1 MWREGLGVEYPADH
15 SPYADP
21 TLYYP
26 PGKITLHT
34 QNSTPRVSA
43 KLSDQYLRQK
53 HPTNPRITADGWIL
67 PDRKSVEDSVGGVH
81 RSMRAWR
88 KFLGVSHSYKA
99 RYDGGRY
106 DLQEPTDVAKAIQED
121 QAMVANLL
129 ELAKGEAATLPTLP
143 PLASGNGLQDSS
155 VEADPE
161 QTRQNAPSEVSIEED
176 IRKERL
182 DKEAKRLRRATK
194 SHRHPH
200 KPSEC
205 PRCQA
210 ARAER
215 TASRPSGSVDAST
228 QMDNI
233 VGGQGGT
240 RISLSPEGAAVDPF
254 TKGRDEWARYMG
266 IAPASGLPMASPLQ
280 ANQVRPQRSNL
291 AGGDPPQTSPAEV
304 SVNLDGPT
312 EERRELLRYV
322 EKKGLYVPSTQ
333 LPPGI
338 DGALRPKSMGKKLK
352 RARDDESSHQGSTS
366 SGGGASEP
374 TMGCGFCISGCL
386 LCAPQSFGPHYNPAE
401 HQQKRLEGKTER
413 RRATNGAR
421 RQFRANLADRKR
433 CKD

>member
-1 MWREGLGVEYPADH
+1 MVYMWREGLGVEYPADH

-21 TLYYP
+21 IRYYP

-34 QNSTPRVSA
+34 QNSTPRFSA
-43 KLSDQYLRQK
+43 KVSDQYLRQT
-53 HPTNPRITADGWIL
+53 HPTNSRITAEGWIMA
-67 PDRKSVEDSVGGVH
+67 DRKSVEDSVGGVH

-88 KFLGVSHSYKA
+88 KFLGVSNSYKA

-129 ELAKGEAATLPTLP
+129 DLAKGEAATLPTLP

-182 DKEAKRLRRATK
+182 EKEAKRLRRATK

-215 TASRPSGSVDAST
+215 TASRPSGSADASPQT
-228 QMDNI
+228 DNI
-233 VGGQGGT
+233 AGGQGG
-240 RISLSPEGAAVDPF
+240 
-254 TKGRDEWARYMG
+254 
-266 IAPASGLPMASPLQ
+266 
-280 ANQVRPQRSNL
+280 
-291 AGGDPPQTSPAEV
+291 
-304 SVNLDGPT
+304 
-312 EERRELLRYV
+312 
-322 EKKGLYVPSTQ
+322 
-333 LPPGI
+333 
-338 DGALRPKSMGKKLK
+338 
-352 RARDDESSHQGSTS
+352 
-366 SGGGASEP
+366 
-374 TMGCGFCISGCL
+374 
-386 LCAPQSFGPHYNPAE
+386 
-401 HQQKRLEGKTER
+401 
-413 RRATNGAR
+413 
-421 RQFRANLADRKR
+421 DRKR
-433 CKD
+433 CRD